1 MQTKLSTKGQVV
13 LPSRIRNKLGLRPGD
28 PLDASVEGD
37 RIVLTPRKK
46 KGGRKMRIIKDPI
59 TGFPVLSAGPNAP
72 ILTHKEVKEL
82 LADFP

>member
-28 PLDASVEGD
+28 PLDARVENG

-46 KGGRKMRIIKDPI
+46 RARKARIIKDPV
-59 TGFPVLSAGPNAP
+59 TGFPVLDLGPNAP
-72 ILTHKEVKEL
+72 ILTHKQVKEI

>member
-28 PLDASVEGD
+28 PLDASVEGG

-46 KGGRKMRIIKDPI
+46 RGRKVRIVKDPV
-59 TGFPVLSAGPNAP
+59 TGFPVLTAGPNAP
-72 ILTHKEVKEL
+72 ILTSEQVKEI